1 MIDNNDQRGEE
12 IRRSTPAVGST
23 RLHFFFC
30 STAGLL
36 VLIFSPSCLPSQ
48 NGRRSSA
55 SLCDVG
61 GCLRFGRGYPEG
73 LRKYR
78 FLCCLQ
84 WKVMLSMWRIFLI
97 SRQGRFARF
106 PRRTTPRPPLLKY
119 PLKQTYSLKLSEHKL
134 AHFPPICC
142 VH

>member
-23 RLHFFFC
+23 RLHFFC

-36 VLIFSPSCLPSQ
+36 VLIFSSSCLPSQ
-48 NGRRSSA
+48 NGWRSSA
-55 SLCDVG
+55 SLCNVG
-61 GCLRFGRGYPEG
+61 GCLRFGRGYPKG

-78 FLCCLQ
+78 FLYCLQ

-97 SRQGRFARF
+97 SRQGRFASF

-119 PLKQTYSLKLSEHKL
+119 PLKQTYSLKRSEHKL